1 MHARIRLAPGLSP
14 AVLFVLA
21 FSSACGC
28 GKAALPERHFTVP
41 AEWSVLTVDKL
52 AQPVTFTWK
61 GGAPNGPLHLS
72 ATAPDGISITFT
84 PADLS
89 PSGEGGTVQATMTVE
104 RTADVFA
111 AHKNIP
117 VYLRG
122 PDWSDTETVGL
133 TLPDSPIF
141 LSLGKPSLHVQPGAT
156 ATLDL
161 TGHGAIGDSPAIS
174 VDWQATAPP
183 AGITADATFGPCC
196 SARNT
201 QGSGRITFT
210 AGWEA
215 LPATWHTIL
224 GVDGMQGTTP
234 TVTGHANFD
243 LVIDPLP
250 VKVKFDLAKVN
261 LILGSAVAVNVTV
274 TGPVGPAPTM
284 DVTGLPTGVTAAPL
298 TLTAAA
304 DGLSATGR
312 VVFTAS
318 ASAVTGDSTAVF
330 KVTPPAPYPG
340 GQAGLDITVL
350 GNADFALSAPANA
363 SVVPGGSVTVP
374 VGITRN
380 ALSGE
385 VVFTLQSPPAG
396 ISATYTPSGPTS
408 TSTNV
413 TFAAAAAVAT
423 GSYALTLVGTVG
435 TVVHTAVLTL
445 DVRDFSLAAT
455 DVTATA
461 GSSGTGTATATLV
474 NGFAGA
480 IVLSLQSPPAG
491 VTIQAATI
499 ASGATSSPFTLDVA
513 SSVVG
518 GTYSLTVVGTG
529 GGAARTA
536 AFTLTVSGNPDFS
549 LSVAPSPVSVPAGGS
564 IATTVTVSR
573 ANGFAG
579 AVTLSLVS
587 PPAGVTATFTP
598 NPASGATAN
607 LQLDVLGT
615 VAPGSKALTVQGTN
629 AALVHTAP
637 LTLNVTTAPSV
648 TVTSYVNGDTANA
661 DFAAYQDGNGAWQ
674 PLSGAN
680 GSYSFPVTD
689 AAKRYGLALACS
701 GTSGPLTATTV
712 RIFHAVQSEL
722 PGVVFGCMKP
732 VTGFAVS
739 GAITNGSAST
749 AAFAVGVSA
758 STATASYALAG
769 VPGGTRDL
777 LLAALPASGPATK
790 VVLDRA
796 TTLSAPLT
804 RDVDFGTEG
813 FVPTSQAVTLTNV
826 PAAATGAGEVDF
838 FTSGAT
844 FAQTGAVSGTT
855 GTFWGIPVAS
865 QVSGDVHL
873 LRAKNADGST
883 PAATQSIERWF
894 VTPAD
899 QTADFAAIGP
909 FGAAA
914 VTAPTATP
922 YALFKADF
930 DNAGVQLYQLSFKDP
945 TRDWAVLVTPA
956 WLGAGATHSYS
967 VPDLS
972 AVSGFD
978 PTWGEPAGQAT
989 DWAVRGIVSAGSR
1002 RDTQVGLAW
1011 PVLGIDGLEIRSA
1024 GKAGTVTP

>member
-1 MHARIRLAPGLSP
+1 MRAPIRLLPGLSP
-14 AVLFVLA
+14 ALLLVLA

-28 GKAALPERHFTVP
+28 GKAARPERHFTVP
-41 AEWSVLTVDKL
+41 ADWSVETVDKQ
-52 AQPVTFTWK
+52 AQPVTFSWK

-89 PSGEGGTVQATMTVE
+89 PGGDSGTAQATMTVE

-122 PDWSDTETVGL
+122 PDWSDTEQVSL
-133 TLPDSPIF
+133 VLPNSPIAI
-141 LSLGKPSLHVQPGAT
+141 SLGKPSLHVQPGAT

-161 TGHGAIGDSPAIS
+161 TAHGAIGDSPVLS
-174 VDWQATAPP
+174 VDWQVATPP
-183 AGITADATFGPCC
+183 TGLAADATFGPCC
-196 SARNT
+196 SVRNT
-201 QGSGRITFT
+201 QGSGRINFT
-210 AGWEA
+210 AGWDA
-215 LPATWHTIL
+215 LPNTWHTIL
-224 GVDGMQGTTP
+224 AVDGMQGATP

-243 LVIDPLP
+243 LVVDPLP

-274 TGPVGPAPTM
+274 TGPVGPNPTM
-284 DVTGLPTGVTAAPL
+284 DVTGLPAGVTAAPL

-318 ASAVTGDSTAVF
+318 ASAATGDATAVF

-340 GQAGLDITVL
+340 GQAGLDISVL
-350 GNADFALSAPANA
+350 GSSDFALAAPASA
-363 SVVPGGSVTVP
+363 SVTPGGSVTFP

-380 ALSGE
+380 NLSGE

-396 ISATYTPSGPTS
+396 IAATYTPSGATS

-413 TFAAAAAVAT
+413 TLSASAAVAT

-461 GSSGTGTATATLV
+461 GSSGTGTATATRV
-474 NGFAGA
+474 NGFSGA
-480 IVLSLQSPPAG
+480 IALSLQSPPAG
-491 VTIQAATI
+491 VTLQAASI
-499 ASGATSSPFTLDVA
+499 AAGSTSAPFTVDVA
-513 SSVVG
+513 SSVTG
-518 GTYSLTVVGTG
+518 GSYPLTLVGTG
-529 GGAARTA
+529 GGAVRTA

-579 AVTLSLVS
+579 AVTLALLS

-598 NPASGATAN
+598 NPATGATAN

-615 VAPGSKALTVQGTN
+615 VAVGSKALTVQGTSG
-629 AALVHTAP
+629 ALVHTAP
-637 LTLNVTTAPSV
+637 LTLNVTNPPSV
-648 TVTSYVNGDTANA
+648 TVTSYLNGDAANA

-674 PLSGAN
+674 ALSGAS
-680 GSYSFPVTD
+680 GSYTFPVTD
-689 AAKRYGLALACS
+689 AGKRYGLAMACS
-701 GTSGPLTATTV
+701 GTAGPVSLTTV

-732 VTGFAVS
+732 VAGFAIS
-739 GAITNGSAST
+739 GAITGGSVTT
-749 AAFAVGVSA
+749 AASAAGVSA
-758 STATASYALAG
+758 STATASYALAN

-796 TTLSAPLT
+796 TALAAPLT

-813 FVPTSQAVTLTNV
+813 FAPTSQTVTLANV
-826 PAAATGAGEVDF
+826 PAGATGSGEVDF

-844 FAQTGAVSGTT
+844 LAQTGSVTGTT
-855 GTFWGIPVAS
+855 GAFWGIPVSSLVA
-865 QVSGDVHL
+865 GDVHV
-873 LRAKNADGST
+873 LRAKNAD
-883 PAATQSIERWF
+883 AATPSATQEIDRWF

-899 QTADFAAIGP
+899 QTADFASIGP

-914 VTAPTATP
+914 VTAPTTTP
-922 YALFKADF
+922 YALFQADF
-930 DNAGVQLYQLSFKDP
+930 DNAGVQLYQLTFRDP
-945 TRDWAVLVTPA
+945 TRDWSVLVTPA
-956 WLGAGATHSYS
+956 WLGAGATHRYS
-967 VPDLS
+967 LPDLTGV
-972 AVSGFD
+972 AGFAAS
-978 PTWGEPAGQAT
+978 WGEPAGQTT
-989 DWAVRGIVSAGSR
+989 DWTVRGIVSGASR
-1002 RDTQVGLAW
+1002 RDAQIGLAW
-1011 PVLGIDGLEIRSA
+1011 PALGIDGMEIRSA
-1024 GKAGTVTP
+1024 GKAGSVTP